1 MKIGFNVTIG
11 SLNLLPT
18 NARERRSNAVIG
30 EGKHIWPE
38 TLRHFGDG
46 KPFYAQASPG
56 QFDLPDPEKYSRRPM
71 RTCRGCS
78 RHCKFQ
84 MNAPV

>member
-11 SLNLLPT
+11 SINFLPT
-18 NARERRSNAVIG
+18 NAREHRRNAVIG

-38 TLRHFGDG
+38 TLRHFGND

-56 QFDLPDPEKYSRRPM
+56 QFDLPDPKKYSQRAFRGCAG
-71 RTCRGCS
+71 CRGCRLTAS
-78 RHCKFQ
+78 KL
-84 MNAPV
+84 P